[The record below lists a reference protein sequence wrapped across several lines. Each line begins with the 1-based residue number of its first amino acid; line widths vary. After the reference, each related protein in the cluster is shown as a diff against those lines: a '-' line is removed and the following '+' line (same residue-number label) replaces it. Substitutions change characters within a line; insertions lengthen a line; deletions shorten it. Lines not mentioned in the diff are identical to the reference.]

1 MDNLYQL
8 FTASTGVTTDSR
20 EAKEGQLF
28 FALRNGKTKIDGN
41 QYAQKAL
48 AKGCSYAI
56 IDNPIYFD
64 KNDKR
69 YILVEDARK
78 ELIELAKTHRS
89 KFDIPFIGITGTCGK
104 TTTKELVA
112 TVLKKKYN
120 VLYTY
125 SNYNFDLLVALDLL
139 RLTNKHELAV
149 IELGADRTNGI
160 SSLVELIEP
169 QYGIITNVGK
179 AHLQG
184 FGSFENVVKTKGFLY
199 DYLKNSSD
207 SLIFYHEDDDLL
219 SKMLKERQITNTFS
233 YSTENNHHSMVCG
246 KIVSN
251 KQFVEFEWYRK
262 DSPDTKYNVKTHL
275 VGSYN
280 LPNLMAAI
288 SVGVYFNIN
297 PKEICEALEG
307 YIPTNNRSQLQQ
319 TDKNI
324 LIIDT
329 YNANPKS
336 MRAALDNFC
345 EFECQSGYKKMMI
358 LGDMA
363 ELGESSFE
371 EHKRIVDY
379 LIESGVNNVWLVGVM
394 FSKVESP
401 FRKFQNVEEV
411 KESLL
416 SENPNHFTILIKGS
430 NSSKLYDLPDYL

>member
-1 MDNLYQL
+1 MENLYQL

-28 FALRNGKTKIDGN
+28 FALRNRKTKIDGN

-48 AKGCSYAI
+48 DKGCSYAI

-78 ELIELAKTHRS
+78 ELIELAKIHRS

-149 IELGADRTNGI
+149 IELGADRINGI
-160 SSLVELIEP
+160 APLVEFIKP

-184 FGSFENVVKTKGFLY
+184 FGSFENLVKTKAFLY
-199 DYLKNSSD
+199 DYLKNIPN
-207 SLIFYHEDDDLL
+207 SLIFYNEDDELL
-219 SKMLKERQITNTFS
+219 CRILEEREITRTFG
-233 YSTENNHHSMVCG
+233 YSTNENNQSMICG
-246 KIVSN
+246 KTVSN
-251 KQFVEFEWYRK
+251 KQFLEFEWFRNDTP
-262 DSPDTKYNVKTHL
+262 DSKFIVKTHL
-275 VGSYN
+275 VGFYN

-288 SVGVYFNIN
+288 SVGIYFNIH
-297 PKEICEALEG
+297 PKDICEALEG

-324 LIIDT
+324 LIVDT

-336 MRAALDNFC
+336 MKAALDSFC
-345 EFECQSGYKKMMI
+345 EFECQNGFNKMLI

-363 ELGESSFE
+363 ELGDSSFE
-371 EHKRIVDY
+371 EHQRIVDY
-379 LIESGVNNVWLVGVM
+379 IIESGMENVWLVGEE
-394 FSKVESP
+394 FSKVNSP
-401 FRKFQNVEEV
+401 FRLFQNVDEV
-411 KESLL
+411 KQSLL
-416 SENPNHFTILIKGS
+416 NEDIVHFTILIKGS
-430 NSSKLYDLPDYL
+430 NATRLYELPDYL

>member
-1 MDNLYQL
+1 MEDLYRL
-8 FTASTGVTTDSR
+8 FTASTGLTTDSR

-28 FALRNGKTKIDGN
+28 FALRNPKTKIDGN

-48 AKGCSYAI
+48 EQGCSYAI

-78 ELIELAKTHRS
+78 ELIELAKIHRS
-89 KFDIPFIGITGTCGK
+89 RFDIPFIGITGTCGK

-160 SSLVELIEP
+160 SPLVEFIKP
-169 QYGIITNVGK
+169 QYGIVTNVGK

-184 FGSFENVVKTKGFLY
+184 FGSFDNIVRTKGFLY
-199 DYLKNSSD
+199 DYLKNVSD
-207 SLIFYHEDDDLL
+207 SVIFYHEDDEILCG
-219 SKMLKERQITNTFS
+219 MLEERQITKTLS
-233 YSTENNHHSMVCG
+233 YSTGKNHQSMVCG
-246 KIVSN
+246 NIISN
-251 KQFVEFEWYRK
+251 KRFVEFEWFRN
-262 DSPDTKYNVKTHL
+262 DSPGMKYNVKTHL

-280 LPNLMAAI
+280 LPNFMAAI

-297 PKEICEALEG
+297 PKDICEALEG
-307 YIPTNNRSQLQQ
+307 YLPVNNRSQLQQ
-319 TDKNI
+319 NDKNI

-329 YNANPKS
+329 YNANPNS
-336 MRAALDNFC
+336 MKAALGNFN
-345 EFECQSGYKKMMI
+345 EFECQNGYKKMLI
-358 LGDMA
+358 LGDMK

-371 EHKRIVDY
+371 EHKKIVDY
-379 LIESGVNNVWLVGVM
+379 LIESDMNNVWLVGEE
-394 FSKVESP
+394 FSKVKSP

-411 KESLL
+411 KQSLL
-416 SENPNHFTILIKGS
+416 NENIVHFAILIKGS
-430 NSSKLYDLPDYL
+430 NSTRLYELPDYI

>member
-20 EAKEGQLF
+20 EVKKGQLF

-48 AKGCSYAI
+48 VQGCSYAI
-56 IDNPIYFD
+56 IDNPMYFD
-64 KNDKR
+64 KKDKR

-78 ELIELAKTHRS
+78 ELIELAKIHRS

-112 TVLKKKYN
+112 RVLKKKYN

-125 SNYNFDLLVALDLL
+125 SNYNFDLLVALDIL
-139 RLTNKHELAV
+139 RLTDKHELAV
-149 IELGADRTNGI
+149 IEFGADRTNGI
-160 SSLVELIEP
+160 SRLVEFIAP

-207 SLIFYHEDDDLL
+207 SLIFYHEDDELL

-233 YSTENNHHSMVCG
+233 YSTEYNHHSMVCG
-246 KIVSN
+246 RILSN
-251 KQFVEFEWYRK
+251 KKFVEFEWYRN
-262 DSPDTKYNVKTHL
+262 DSSDAIFTVKTHL

-307 YIPTNNRSQLQQ
+307 YLPTNNRSQLQQ

-336 MRAALDNFC
+336 MKAALDNFS
-345 EFECQSGYKKMMI
+345 EFECENGYKKMLV

-371 EHKRIVDY
+371 EHKRIVDF
-379 LIESGVNNVWLVGVM
+379 LIESGLDNVWLVGEM
-394 FSKVESP
+394 FSRVESSY
-401 FRKFQNVEEV
+401 RKFQNVEEV
-411 KESLL
+411 KKTLL
-416 SENPNHFTILIKGS
+416 SENINHFTILIKGS
-430 NSSKLYDLPDYL
+430 NSTKLYELPDYL